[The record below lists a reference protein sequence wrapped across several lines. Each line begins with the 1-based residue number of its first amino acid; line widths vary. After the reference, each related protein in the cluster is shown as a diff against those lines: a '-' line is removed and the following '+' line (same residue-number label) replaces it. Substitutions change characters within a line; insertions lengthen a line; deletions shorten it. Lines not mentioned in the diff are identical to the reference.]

1 MGALA
6 LLKSS
11 LLEPETALKLETS
24 SSNCA
29 LIKRAEN
36 LPEARNLTADQ
47 AGKRDERWLFCSLVV
62 AAKRDS
68 GKSMQD
74 CCIAVATKDSHLF
87 PTLIKSGQGGK
98 SQLTYN
104 NCRHWLR
111 LLGKKGKD
119 YDWSNRDALVDN
131 YRGATKE
138 LAGDPNF
145 WPLFRAFYLSR
156 QQLSVTESRRLAIRK
171 CRADNPFAVIPSFD
185 QVKYQVKKFDATM
198 VALARMGEEHVKN
211 HHLSYINRDWS
222 DIRINEIWIAD
233 HRVFD
238 MLIKVIDPETG
249 KWKAVRPWLCAFMDS
264 KSWYMASWQI
274 TAQNP
279 NNETIRNGLALGIS
293 QHGRPGNV
301 YTDNGK
307 DFLAKGFSDPVVFDD
322 VEHSILGSLGINVIK
337 ALPYN
342 GRAKTV
348 ERGFKN
354 HATRFDKMFAAYVG
368 NKPGARPD
376 SAHYFYKHPEQLPTL
391 EEFTT
396 LFQAWLEVL
405 HGEVNNGKI
414 VGGKTPKDAFY
425 NGKQL
430 ERAPMND
437 VELFAAFLMPQ
448 PQLRKVGRGPAVSIN
463 NTMYYG
469 DCLYPY
475 FGQKIMIKV
484 DRFDLEHVY
493 VFESNGKPIGEC
505 LTRKAVKALALTPED
520 RKAIGE
526 GLKQQRSEM
535 KRCYTMLNEATNGLH
550 LLSPIELLALPK
562 DFDIVKLGSTRS
574 VKGAN
579 HTFSNYKALPK
590 GAKLIDIEQA
600 ETSKFDF
607 KEDRKEERLAAFGE
621 AAVEKNEANEVSDPE
636 KLREFFKVAVQ
647 KQTGDDDYEY

>member
-11 LLEPETALKLETS
+11 LVEPETTLKLETNS
-24 SSNCA
+24 SKSA
-29 LIKRAEN
+29 LIKRAES
-36 LPEARNLTADQ
+36 LPEARNLTAGQ
-47 AGKRDERWLFCSLVV
+47 AAKRDERWLFCSLVTG
-62 AAKRDS
+62 AKRDS

-74 CCIAVATKDSHLF
+74 CCIAIATKDHHLF
-87 PTLIKSGQGGK
+87 PILIKSGQGGK
-98 SQLTYN
+98 SQLTRN

-119 YDWSNRDALVDN
+119 YNWGNRDALVDN
-131 YRGATKE
+131 YQGSKKE
-138 LAGDPNF
+138 LAGDPAF
-145 WPLFRAFYLSR
+145 WTLFRALYLSR
-156 QQLSVTESRRLAIRK
+156 QQLPITEARKLAMRKIRE
-171 CRADNPFAVIPSFD
+171 DNAFAVIPNLD
-185 QVKYQVKKFDATM
+185 QVKYRLKQFDPTM
-198 VALARMGEEHVKN
+198 VALARMGEEYIKN
-211 HHLSYINRDWS
+211 NHLSYINRDWS
-222 DIRINEIWIAD
+222 DVRVNEIWIAD

-238 MLIKVIDPETG
+238 LPIKVIDPLTG
-249 KWKAVRPWLCAFMDS
+249 KWKATRPWLCAFMDA

-274 TAQNP
+274 TAENP

-307 DFLAKGFSDPVVFDD
+307 DFLAKGFSDPVKFDG

-354 HATRFDKMFAAYVG
+354 HATRFDKMFAGYLG

-376 SAHYFYKHPEQLPTL
+376 SVHYFYKHPEQLPTL

-405 HGEVNNGKI
+405 HDEVNNGKI
-414 VGGKTPKDAFY
+414 VAGKTPKDAFY
-425 NGKQL
+425 KGKRL

-475 FGQKIMIKV
+475 FGQKVMIKV
-484 DRFDLEHVY
+484 DRFDLGHVY
-493 VFESNGKPIGEC
+493 IFEPSGKPIGEC
-505 LTRKAVKALALTPED
+505 LTRKSVKALALTDED
-520 RKAIGE
+520 RKAISE
-526 GLKQQRSEM
+526 GMKQQRSEM

-562 DFDIVKLGSTRS
+562 DFDIIKLGTVNS

-579 HTFSNYKALPK
+579 HTFSNYKA
-590 GAKLIDIEQA
+590 IDTSQKT

-607 KEDRKEERLAAFGE
+607 KEDRKEAALAAFGD
-621 AAVEKNEANEVSDPE
+621 AAVEKEDNHEVSTDPE
-636 KLREFFKVAVQ
+636 TLRDFFKVAVQ
-647 KQTGDDDYEY
+647 KKQGDDEYDY

>member
-11 LLEPETALKLETS
+11 LLEPGTTLKLETS

-29 LIKRAEN
+29 LIKRAES

-47 AGKRDERWLFCSLVV
+47 TAKRDERWLFCSLVV
-62 AAKRDS
+62 GAKRDS

-74 CCIAVATKDSHLF
+74 CCIAIATKDAPLF

-119 YDWSNRDALVDN
+119 YDWTNRDALVDN

-138 LAGDPNF
+138 LAGDPAF

-156 QQLSVTESRRLAIRK
+156 QQLSMAESRRLAMLK
-171 CRADNPFAVIPSFD
+171 CRAENTFSVIPSFD
-185 QVKYQVKKFDATM
+185 QVKYRVKQFDATM

-222 DIRINEIWIAD
+222 DVRVNEIWVSD

-238 MLIKVIDPETG
+238 LPIKVWSEEKQ
-249 KWKAVRPWLCAFMDS
+249 KWEATRPWLCAFMDS
-264 KSWYMASWQI
+264 KSWYMVSWQI
-274 TAQNP
+274 TAENP
-279 NNETIRNGLALGIS
+279 NNETIRNGLAWGIS
-293 QHGRPGNV
+293 QHGRPGNL

-307 DFLAKGFSDPVVFDD
+307 DFLAKGFSDPVEFDG

-337 ALPYN
+337 SLPYN

-348 ERGFKN
+348 ERSFKN
-354 HATRFDKMFAAYVG
+354 HATRFDKMFAAYLG
-368 NKPGARPD
+368 NTPSARPD
-376 SAHYFYKHPEQLPTL
+376 SAHYFYKNPEQLPTL

-396 LFQAWLEVL
+396 LFQAWLETL
-405 HGEVNNGKI
+405 HNEVNNGKI
-414 VGGKTPKDAFY
+414 VGGRTPLNAFSK
-425 NGKQL
+425 GERL
-430 ERAPMND
+430 ERAPMNEI
-437 VELFAAFLMPQ
+437 ELFAAFLMPQ
-448 PQLRKVGRGPAVSIN
+448 ANLRTVRRGPSVSVN
-463 NTMYYG
+463 NAMYYG

-484 DRFDLEHVY
+484 DRFDPEHVY
-493 VFESNGKPIGEC
+493 VFEPNGKPVGEC

-526 GLKQQRSEM
+526 GLKLQRDQM

-550 LLSPIELLALPK
+550 LLSPQELLRLPA
-562 DFDIVKLGSTRS
+562 DFDIVKLGTTRS

-579 HTFSNYKALPK
+579 HTFSNYKA
-590 GAKLIDIEQA
+590 IDTSQKP
-600 ETSKFDF
+600 ETNTFDF
-607 KEDRKEERLAAFGE
+607 KEDRKEAELAAFGE
-621 AAVEKNEANEVSDPE
+621 GIGEVKETDCEPE
-636 KLREFFKVAVQ
+636 KMNEFFKVAIM
-647 KQTGDDDYEY
+647 KKKGDDDEY